1 LNLRESNEIFRR
13 AIVRSFFEV
22 ELMNMDYHR
31 SSVKHPLI
39 NEEGLTLEDNL
50 HLYFDLITGNDYPDG
65 DEWFGVEYLFPH
77 NIKLPD
83 QLVGP
88 EYFTTIYVA
97 GTKHYW
103 RHRELIRYKYGKS
116 KKLSES
122 LDFINRKYRALSK
135 SLYDSS
141 VLDKINK

>member
-1 LNLRESNEIFRR
+1 
-13 AIVRSFFEV
+13 
-22 ELMNMDYHR
+22 MNMDYHR
-31 SSVKHPLI
+31 SGVKHPLI

-83 QLVGP
+83 NLVGP

>member
-1 LNLRESNEIFRR
+1 MNLRESNEIFRR

-50 HLYFDLITGNDYPDG
+50 HLYFDLITGDDYPDG

-83 QLVGP
+83 NLVGP

>member
-1 LNLRESNEIFRR
+1 
-13 AIVRSFFEV
+13 
-22 ELMNMDYHR
+22 MDYHR

-50 HLYFDLITGNDYPDG
+50 HLYFDLITGDDYPDG

-83 QLVGP
+83 NLVGP

>member
-22 ELMNMDYHR
+22 ELMNIDYHR
-31 SSVKHPLI
+31 SGVKHPLI

-83 QLVGP
+83 NLVGP

-103 RHRELIRYKYGKS
+103 RHRELIRFKYGKS

-122 LDFINRKYRALSK
+122 LDFINRKYRVLSK

>member
-1 LNLRESNEIFRR
+1 
-13 AIVRSFFEV
+13 
-22 ELMNMDYHR
+22 MNMDYHR

-83 QLVGP
+83 NLVGP

-122 LDFINRKYRALSK
+122 LDFINRKYRVLSK

>member
-1 LNLRESNEIFRR
+1 
-13 AIVRSFFEV
+13 
-22 ELMNMDYHR
+22 MNMDYHR

-50 HLYFDLITGNDYPDG
+50 HLYFYLITGDDYPDG

-77 NIKLPD
+77 NIKLHD
-83 QLVGP
+83 NLVGP

>member
-50 HLYFDLITGNDYPDG
+50 HLYFDLITGDDYPDG

>member
-1 LNLRESNEIFRR
+1 
-13 AIVRSFFEV
+13 
-22 ELMNMDYHR
+22 MDYHR

-83 QLVGP
+83 NLVGP

>member
-1 LNLRESNEIFRR
+1 
-13 AIVRSFFEV
+13 
-22 ELMNMDYHR
+22 MDYHR
-31 SSVKHPLI
+31 SGVKHPLI

-83 QLVGP
+83 NLVGP

>member
-13 AIVRSFFEV
+13 AIIRSFFEV

-31 SSVKHPLI
+31 SGVKHPLI

-83 QLVGP
+83 NLVGP

>member
-1 LNLRESNEIFRR
+1 
-13 AIVRSFFEV
+13 
-22 ELMNMDYHR
+22 MNMDYHR
-31 SSVKHPLI
+31 SGVKHPLI

-103 RHRELIRYKYGKS
+103 RHRELIRFKYGKS

-135 SLYDSS
+135 SLYDYS

>member
-1 LNLRESNEIFRR
+1 
-13 AIVRSFFEV
+13 
-22 ELMNMDYHR
+22 MNIDYHR
-31 SSVKHPLI
+31 SGVKHPLI

-83 QLVGP
+83 NLVGP

>member
-13 AIVRSFFEV
+13 AIIRSFFEV

-83 QLVGP
+83 NLVGP

-122 LDFINRKYRALSK
+122 LDFMNRKYRALSK

>member
-1 LNLRESNEIFRR
+1 
-13 AIVRSFFEV
+13 
-22 ELMNMDYHR
+22 MNMDYHR

-50 HLYFDLITGNDYPDG
+50 HLYFDLITGDDYPDG

-83 QLVGP
+83 NLVGP